1 MIDVILGLVVGI
13 LLGMFILE
21 LFSLYYQNR
30 SSRIHKRVRREMIF
44 ARTPTDFQLLKF
56 ELDEA
61 DYYRDKALHIS
72 FSGWLY
78 RKIEQRSKS

>member
-1 MIDVILGLVVGI
+1 MINVILGLVVGI
-13 LLGMFILE
+13 LFGLFILE
-21 LFSLYYQNR
+21 LFSLYYQR
-30 SSRIHKRVRREMIF
+30 KSSKIQGRVNHSMTF
-44 ARTPTDFQLLKF
+44 ARTPVDFQRLTF